1 LGFSQEANRLKRIV
15 SVSLGSSERNH
26 KALIEILGEEV
37 EIERIGTDGDL
48 NKALSLLNELDGQV
62 DAFGIGGID
71 LYIHV
76 GNKRYMLRDG
86 KKMAAAVKL
95 SPIVDG
101 SGLKNTL
108 ERKVIRYLSA
118 SGEVSFEGQ
127 KVLLVCAVDRFGMA
141 EELTDLKANLT
152 MGDLIFGMGIPVPIY
167 SLRSLE
173 RVARVLAPVVSA
185 LPTKYIYPSG
195 KEEHT
200 PNSSFFKYYYDADII
215 AGDFL
220 YIKRHLPKRLDG
232 KIIITNTVTQKDVTI
247 LQQAGVAK
255 LITTTPEIKGRS
267 FGTNV
272 MEALLVAFLQKPVER
287 ITPEDYSQMLDKIGF
302 LPRIVEFSKDYSASR
317 LEAQGY

>member
-1 LGFSQEANRLKRIV
+1 MKRIV
-15 SVSLGSSERNH
+15 SVSLGSSDRNH
-26 KALIEILGEEV
+26 KAVTEVLGEEV

-48 NKALSLLNELDGQV
+48 SEALSLLNELDGQV

-71 LYIHV
+71 IYIHA
-76 GNKRYMLRDG
+76 GNRRYMLRDG
-86 KKMAAAVKL
+86 KKMASVVKV

-108 ERKVIRYLSA
+108 ERKVIKYLSDT
-118 SGEVSFEGQ
+118 GEVLFEGR

-141 EELTDLKANLT
+141 EELVSAKAQLT
-152 MGDLIFGMGIPVPIY
+152 IGDLIFGMGISKPIQ
-167 SLRSLE
+167 SLGSLD
-173 RVARVLAPVVSA
+173 RVARVLAPVVCS
-185 LPTKYIYPSG
+185 LPTKYIYPTG
-195 KEEHT
+195 KDAGT

-220 YIKRHLPKRLDG
+220 YIKRHLPERLDG
-232 KIIITNTVTQKDVTI
+232 KIIITNTVTQKDVNI
-247 LQQAGVAK
+247 LQQAGVTK
-255 LITTTPEIKGRS
+255 LITTTPEVQGRS

-272 MEALLVAFLQKPVER
+272 MEALLVSFLQKPVDL

-302 LPRIVEFSKDYSASR
+302 LPRIIDFSKQNPTSG